1 MTNYPLEWGWH
12 TSSSSKS
19 AKEGDTNVAAWG
31 DRKCEGCAGGGDY
44 GTTATHIFDRVGKLC
59 RKCALKH
66 MGAED
71 LPDDEQIKMLRPFEL
86 KPGD

>member
-19 AKEGDTNVAAWG
+19 AKEGDTDVAAWG
-31 DRKCEGCAGGGDY
+31 DLKCQGGVCASGGDF
-44 GTTATHIFDRVGKLC
+44 GTTATHHFDRAGNLC
-59 RKCALKH
+59 RKCAIKH

-71 LPDDEQIKMLRPFEL
+71 LPSDEQNEML
-86 KPGD
+86 KPYEIK